1 MSNLKSDILFAEAPA
16 NQLRVLIVD
25 DHPLMRL
32 GVAAMINS
40 QEDMTVI
47 GQAGNVED
55 AVRVFQEKNP
65 DLVLMDLRLPDASG
79 VTAIRRIVA
88 IAPQVRIVVLTTY
101 EGDEDIH
108 QALAAG
114 AMGYIV
120 KGMSRRALIDA
131 VRRVQAGQKFLPSV
145 VNDTLSSRT
154 PASVLTQREQ
164 EVLKLMF
171 RGKSNREIADLLQ
184 IRETTAKTHVSV
196 VLTKLNVEDRTQAV
210 VEGLK
215 RGLIHL

>member
-1 MSNLKSDILFAEAPA
+1 
-16 NQLRVLIVD
+16 
-25 DHPLMRL
+25 MRL